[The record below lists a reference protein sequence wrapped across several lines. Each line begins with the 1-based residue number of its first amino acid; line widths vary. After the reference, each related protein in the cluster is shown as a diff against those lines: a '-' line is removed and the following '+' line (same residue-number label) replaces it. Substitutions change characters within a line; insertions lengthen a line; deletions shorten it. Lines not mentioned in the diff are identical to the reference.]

1 VRSRRFSG
9 FSGTFQLL
17 TLVSSYEMIE
27 MNMQVNGVHLLP
39 GTMSNVVF
47 SLPSFIS
54 PVPSSLLVSFN
65 SSNPLVPDS
74 EVRIEFYSTPA
85 NLEQA
90 SIGFFDGPFDNLI
103 IAGTSISVGGNK
115 ILKLKPQGV
124 RGLDQPFTA
133 AMRLDG
139 LTFLQTTP
147 MLPEFVVQT
156 ISSHDNQLIDQSDF
170 TSPSSDSH
178 QFALAL
184 VNGILVAFDAS
195 SPDKAVQVANI
206 SQLEVAQQISAVD
219 ASFSS
224 VLFIDSISLV
234 SLDLNSHE
242 ITSVLLKSGASL
254 VNELVSMR
262 WDVERERLVGIA
274 IMDDGS
280 YYCAIDRFSGNVTRL
295 AVIPSCGSIECSLQ
309 RGLSA
314 FSPTLGLYFS
324 ASFLALLT
332 LDSTTGQILS
342 HASWQPD
349 VSKFDGF
356 FSLQFAGNSSLKS
369 SGDDGLLGLST
380 LGGTEVALFS
390 LNSYSGR
397 ATKVLKVME
406 AEQEA
411 DLVGGPSCL
420 SDNKLYLLL
429 YSTRLVLIDLTDGA
443 VSFLAPFNL
452 QGLGIP
458 QPQTSWHWLE
468 LVPFQVARKVD
479 MFDDVQFSVWD
490 DNITVLGLPE
500 SLPISPGSFVRGVYF
515 SLTLLGSGVR
525 VNDSMQITRV
535 GDCQSVLPGGGPFLI
550 RTPELHTQDF
560 ALDFTDEQQ
569 AQLCILSG
577 SLLDRTLRVVPWAPE
592 RGLSFPLS
600 QAVVELPVAPL
611 PLGAPV
617 LATMRGLLSTG
628 DQLKMVVDDGTAQPV
643 DRCKYSQMVPGT
655 EVLEVQTGGF
665 SLTQRYSRG
674 STSISTFQL
683 LLTDNSTSTM
693 TFCYRRRGLLSFLP
707 VPYRLAEQQPSRSLK
722 FSVPL
727 STLTTCSSS
736 SSCPTLVTVTV

>member
-1 VRSRRFSG
+1 
-9 FSGTFQLL
+9 
-17 TLVSSYEMIE
+17 M
-27 MNMQVNGVHLLP
+27 H
-39 GTMSNVVF
+39 SNVFRMFDFCF
-47 SLPSFIS
+47 SSSSSSSSSPSPSSHSVYLFVVLLFFSIHK
-54 PVPSSLLVSFN
+54 SSLLLSPFLFCSSCCPLARSLLFLPPFN
-65 SSNPLVPDS
+65 LLLLSLSN
-74 EVRIEFYSTPA
+74 
-85 NLEQA
+85 
-90 SIGFFDGPFDNLI
+90 
-103 IAGTSISVGGNK
+103 
-115 ILKLKPQGV
+115 
-124 RGLDQPFTA
+124 
-133 AMRLDG
+133 
-139 LTFLQTTP
+139 
-147 MLPEFVVQT
+147 
-156 ISSHDNQLIDQSDF
+156 
-170 TSPSSDSH
+170 
-178 QFALAL
+178 
-184 VNGILVAFDAS
+184 
-195 SPDKAVQVANI
+195 
-206 SQLEVAQQISAVD
+206 
-219 ASFSS
+219 
-224 VLFIDSISLV
+224 
-234 SLDLNSHE
+234 
-242 ITSVLLKSGASL
+242 
-254 VNELVSMR
+254 
-262 WDVERERLVGIA
+262 
-274 IMDDGS
+274 
-280 YYCAIDRFSGNVTRL
+280 RFSGNVTRL

-332 LDSTTGQILS
+332 LDSTTGQTLS

-349 VSKFDGF
+349 VSNFDGF
-356 FSLQFAGNSSLKS
+356 FSLEFAGNSSLKS

-380 LGGTEVALFS
+380 LGGTEVVLFS

-406 AEQEA
+406 AEKEA
-411 DLVGGPSCL
+411 DLAGGPSCL

-429 YSTRLVLIDLTDGA
+429 YSTRLVLIDLTSGA
-443 VSFLAPFNL
+443 VSFLAPFDL
-452 QGLGIP
+452 QDLGIP

-468 LVPFQVARKVD
+468 IVPFQVARKVD

-592 RGLSFPLS
+592 GGLSFPLS
-600 QAVVELPVAPL
+600 QAMIELPVAPL

-643 DRCKYSQMVPGT
+643 DQCKYSQLVPGT

-693 TFCYRRRGLLSFLP
+693 TFCYRRRGESVAPPRFLLFFLLLSSSSASSSSVPVVLLISSFPSVVQCPRFPTPSPPATPLSAPVTTAQPPCLPFFPLSPSLADSPACTGLLAFLP
-707 VPYRLAEQQPSRSLK
+707 VPYRLAEQQPSPLLK
-722 FSVPL
+722 FSLPL
-727 STLTTCSSS
+727 STLSACSSS
-736 SSCPTLVTVTV
+736 SSCPTPVTVTV